1 MVYAV
6 KLGNNLKIG
15 YSGNIRT
22 RLKSFKITNPDL
34 ILIALKSGEHS
45 EERRLHYIFKEY
57 LIHGKCLN

>member
-15 YSGNIRT
+15 YSGNIRI
-22 RLKSFKITNPDL
+22 RLKSFKTTNPDL
-34 ILIALKSGEHS
+34 ILIALKSGEYS

-57 LIHGKCLN
+57 LIHVKYLN